1 MYGFESFENDYSF
14 SSVMGSKEKEKEK
27 EARFPLGKS
36 GSASDEATGF
46 QEMPLRSYHEASE
59 AYGLLPTD

>member
-27 EARFPLGKS
+27 EARFPPWEERKCI
-36 GSASDEATGF
+36 
-46 QEMPLRSYHEASE
+46 R
-59 AYGLLPTD
+59 